1 MGELL
6 LNVILPLYLLI
17 GVGFFLRKLKP
28 ELKTDTISF
37 IVLYLFAP
45 ALIFSSFRSLEIS
58 LSSLSSILITALGV
72 FIGVYLL
79 ALLFEKFFLR
89 EKNEAFEISAV
100 VMNAGYLGI
109 PLIYLMFGETAL
121 PFAVTYM
128 VVMAVYHFTLG
139 IIILERSL
147 KEGLVSAF
155 KIPLIYA
162 LLLSLFLKSVPIPSG
177 IEKMIKL
184 SGDATLPL
192 MLVSIGISLSRITPS
207 SLKVSFLGTLLRF
220 FGGSFFAFIFATLL
234 NCPPLL
240 KKVLIVQSSLP
251 SAILNYVLCERFRR
265 SPETAASII
274 FVSTLIFPVYLLIFI
289 HCLKL

>member
-6 LNVILPLYLLI
+6 LNVILPIYLLI
-17 GVGFFLRKLKP
+17 GLGFLLGKLNSELR
-28 ELKTDTISF
+28 TDTISF

-45 ALIFSSFRSLEIS
+45 SLIFSSFRSLEIS
-58 LSSLSSILITALGV
+58 LSSFSSILVTALGV
-72 FIGVYLL
+72 FGGVYLL
-79 ALLFEKFFLR
+79 SLFVEKSYLGKR
-89 EKNEAFEISAV
+89 NEAFEISAV

-109 PLIYLMFGETAL
+109 PLIYLMFGEKAL

-139 IIILERSL
+139 IIILEGSL
-147 KEGLVSAF
+147 KEGLVSALR
-155 KIPLIYA
+155 IPLIYA
-162 LLLSLFLKSVPIPSG
+162 LLLSLLLRGVSITAG
-177 IEKMIKL
+177 IEKIVKL

-192 MLVSIGISLSRITPS
+192 MLVSIGISLSRINPS
-207 SLKVSFLGTLLRF
+207 SLRESLLGTLLRF
-220 FGGSFFAFIFATLL
+220 FGGSFFAFTFATLL

-251 SAILNYVLCERFRR
+251 SAILNYVLCERFGK

-274 FVSTLIFPVYLLIFI
+274 FFSTLLFPLYLLV
-289 HCLKL
+289 LRVSL